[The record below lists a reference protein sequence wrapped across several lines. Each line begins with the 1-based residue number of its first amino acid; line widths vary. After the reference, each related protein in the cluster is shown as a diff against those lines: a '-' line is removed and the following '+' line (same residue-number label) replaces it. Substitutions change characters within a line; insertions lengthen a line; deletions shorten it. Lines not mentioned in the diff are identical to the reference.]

1 MMAQTTDTRRALGR
15 RPKVFPAR
23 RHEAPMPSRDWNAL
37 AAPLGSVLDAVG
49 RTPLVRLNRVGPEG
63 AELLAKVEW
72 FGPTGSTKD
81 RIYRRMLEGAEERG
95 ALKPGMTVIE
105 CSTGNAGIACAAVS
119 AIKGYACTIV
129 MPEGMSEERKRM
141 IAAYGAELVLTP
153 GSGTDIDL
161 ALRRLHEI
169 VETDPEGYFFP
180 GEFENPDNVAAQ
192 ELSGEEIWEQTGGRL
207 DAVVAA
213 HGTGGW
219 ISGAAR
225 ALKRHDAEIR
235 AYAVEPAE
243 CALISEQTWGT
254 HGVPG
259 ISDGIVPPNLDLGL
273 MDGIVTVTSE
283 DALDM
288 ARRLAREEGLF
299 GGPSSGL
306 NVAAALKVLEK
317 HPEYERV
324 VVPLPDTGQRYL
336 SGELLGSGPDVDV
349 PDRDHEI
356 DPDSLERIEANRH
369 RLEFIS

>member
-1 MMAQTTDTRRALGR
+1 
-15 RPKVFPAR
+15 
-23 RHEAPMPSRDWNAL
+23 
-37 AAPLGSVLDAVG
+37 
-49 RTPLVRLNRVGPEG
+49 
-63 AELLAKVEW
+63 
-72 FGPTGSTKD
+72 
-81 RIYRRMLEGAEERG
+81 
-95 ALKPGMTVIE
+95 
-105 CSTGNAGIACAAVS
+105 
-119 AIKGYACTIV
+119 
-129 MPEGMSEERKRM
+129 
-141 IAAYGAELVLTP
+141 
-153 GSGTDIDL
+153 
-161 ALRRLHEI
+161 LHEI

-192 ELSGEEIWEQTGGRL
+192 EISGEEIWEQTGGRL

-317 HPEYERV
+317 HPDYERI

>member
-1 MMAQTTDTRRALGR
+1 MAQTTDTRRALGR

-129 MPEGMSEERKRM
+129 MPEGMSEERKRL

-169 VETDPEGYFFP
+169 VETDPEAP
-180 GEFENPDNVAAQ
+180 IVAKA
-192 ELSGEEIWEQTGGRL
+192 
-207 DAVVAA
+207 D
-213 HGTGGW
+213 
-219 ISGAAR
+219 
-225 ALKRHDAEIR
+225 
-235 AYAVEPAE
+235 YAVIGDLHQVVP
-243 CALISEQTWGT
+243 ALISA
-254 HGVPG
+254 
-259 ISDGIVPPNLDLGL
+259 I
-273 MDGIVTVTSE
+273 
-283 DALDM
+283 
-288 ARRLAREEGLF
+288 RE
-299 GGPSSGL
+299 
-306 NVAAALKVLEK
+306 A
-317 HPEYERV
+317 
-324 VVPLPDTGQRYL
+324 TG
-336 SGELLGSGPDVDV
+336 
-349 PDRDHEI
+349 
-356 DPDSLERIEANRH
+356 
-369 RLEFIS
+369 